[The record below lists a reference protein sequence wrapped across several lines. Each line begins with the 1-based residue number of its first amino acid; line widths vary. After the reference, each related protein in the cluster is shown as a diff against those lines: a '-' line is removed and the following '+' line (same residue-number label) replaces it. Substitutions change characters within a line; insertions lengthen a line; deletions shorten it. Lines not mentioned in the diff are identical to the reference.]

1 MKITVSAIINAP
13 IQKVWNVWTNPDHI
27 YNWNAASDEWYTPH
41 ATNDLRVG
49 GTYNYRME
57 AKDGSM
63 GFNLIGT
70 YTSIIQFQRI
80 EHIFEDE
87 RKITVLF
94 ESEGNSTRITESFD
108 AETLNPV
115 ELQQQGWQ
123 AILNNFAR
131 YVESL

>member
-13 IQKVWNVWTNPDHI
+13 IQKVWNIWTNPDHI
-27 YNWNAASDEWYTPH
+27 CNWNAASDDWHTPH

-123 AILNNFAR
+123 AILNSFAR

>member
-27 YNWNAASDEWYTPH
+27 CNWNAASDEWYTPH

-131 YVESL
+131 YAESL